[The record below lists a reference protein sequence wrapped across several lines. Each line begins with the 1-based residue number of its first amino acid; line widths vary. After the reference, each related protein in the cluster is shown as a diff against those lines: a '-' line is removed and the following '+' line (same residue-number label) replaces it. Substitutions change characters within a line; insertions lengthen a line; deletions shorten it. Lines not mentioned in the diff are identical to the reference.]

1 MQNIDQ
7 YIPVTRAKA
16 SLLNLVRKAK
26 DQDHTIAITRN
37 GVPEVVLMSL
47 ERFDG
52 MLETIDILA
61 DDRSMA
67 SIRRSIAQA
76 EAGQWIEASE
86 LLRDD

>member
-1 MQNIDQ
+1 MQTIDQ
-7 YIPVTRAKA
+7 YVPVTRAKA
-16 SLLNLVRKAK
+16 SLLDLVRKAK

-52 MLETIDILA
+52 MLETIEILA
-61 DDRSMA
+61 DHQTTTSLRRSM
-67 SIRRSIAQA
+67 AQA
-76 EAGQWIEASE
+76 EAGQWIEGSE

>member
-1 MQNIDQ
+1 
-7 YIPVTRAKA
+7 
-16 SLLNLVRKAK
+16 
-26 DQDHTIAITRN
+26 
-37 GVPEVVLMSL
+37 MSL

-76 EAGQWIEASE
+76 EAGRWIEAAE
-86 LLRDD
+86 LLGDD